1 MVSLEQTTATAA
13 FLPHELIAC
22 EECGLVVDIP
32 DIKDGQKA
40 TCPRCGHTLLKKI
53 NNPYHKPIAYGIAC
67 LIMLALSVSFPFMS
81 FSVQGMTQEIT
92 LFKAAEMLR
101 HFDNGVLSILL
112 MGFVLVLPAFY
123 IVAIMYLNYQA
134 ARVNQGNYDVKNMA
148 TIKSLCRVIFKIE
161 PWTMV
166 DVFLIGVLVSLVK
179 IAALADVGLGSSF
192 WAFCAYTVLFV
203 KCVSM
208 VDRTWIWDQFI
219 PMKPIASD
227 VKPGDDHTTLNHV
240 ACHTCNQ
247 LNPMPTTKH
256 AKCLRCDSHL
266 HTYDPRMNL
275 QRSWAFLLAS
285 IVFYIPANLYPMMY
299 TVSLGQKE
307 GSTIMGGVALL
318 WHLGSYPI
326 AAVIFFASIFIPM
339 AKMFALMWLY
349 YCASKKADCS
359 QRDAIQHLKLYRL
372 TEFIGRW
379 SMIDIF
385 VVAILVALVQLQ
397 NLMAILP
404 GPAALS
410 FAAVV
415 VFTMLSAMT
424 FDPRVFWSNTDLK
437 SSADGKAS
445 AAIN

>member
-1 MVSLEQTTATAA
+1 MSVEQEAKSACLQTK
-13 FLPHELIAC
+13 LIAC

-67 LIMLALSVSFPFMS
+67 LIMLVLSVSFPFMS
-81 FSVQGMTQEIT
+81 FSVQGLTHEIT
-92 LFKAAEMLR
+92 LANAAEMLR
-101 HFDNGVLSILL
+101 HFDNGILSALF

-123 IVAIMYLNYQA
+123 VLAIMYLNYQA
-134 ARVNQGNYDVKNMA
+134 AKIHQGHYDVKNIE
-148 TIKSLCRVIFKIE
+148 TIKSLCRIIFKIE

-192 WAFCAYTVLFV
+192 WAFCAYTILFV
-203 KCVSM
+203 KCVSLI
-208 VDRTWIWDQFI
+208 DRTWLWDQFI
-219 PMKPIASD
+219 PMTHIAG
-227 VKPGDDHTTLNHV
+227 VKPGDDHSTHNHV

-256 AKCLRCDSHL
+256 AKCLRCDSRL
-266 HTYDPRMNL
+266 HVFDPRMNL
-275 QRSWAFLLAS
+275 QRAWAFLIAS

-299 TVSLGQKE
+299 TVSLGQKD

-318 WHLGSYPI
+318 WHLGSYPV
-326 AAVIFFASIFIPM
+326 AAVIFFASIMIPM

-349 YCASKKADCS
+349 YSASKKPDCS
-359 QRDAIQHLKLYRL
+359 QRDAIQHLKLYRI
-372 TEFIGRW
+372 TELIGRW

-385 VVAILVALVQLQ
+385 VVSILVALVQLQ

>member
-1 MVSLEQTTATAA
+1 MELDVKSAH
-13 FLPHELIAC
+13 FPYELIAC

-32 DIKDGQKA
+32 DISNGQKA
-40 TCPRCGHTLLKKI
+40 SCPRCGHTLLKKI
-53 NNPYHKPIAYGIAC
+53 NNPYQKLIAYGIAC
-67 LIMLALSVSFPFMS
+67 LIMLVLSVSFPFMS
-81 FSVQGMTQEIT
+81 FSVQGLTHEIT
-92 LFKAAEMLR
+92 LANAAEMLR
-101 HFDNGVLSILL
+101 HFDNGILSALFT
-112 MGFVLVLPAFY
+112 GFVLVLPAFY
-123 IVAIMYLNYQA
+123 VLAIMYLNYQA
-134 ARVNQGNYDVKNMA
+134 AKIHQGHYDVKNTE
-148 TIKSLCRVIFKIE
+148 TIKSLCRIIFKIE

-192 WAFCAYTVLFV
+192 WAFCAYTILFV
-203 KCVSM
+203 KCVSL
-208 VDRTWIWDQFI
+208 VDRTWLWDQFI
-219 PMKPIASD
+219 PMTHIAG
-227 VKPGDDHTTLNHV
+227 VKPGDDHSTHNHV

-256 AKCLRCDSHL
+256 AKCLRCDSRL
-266 HTYDPRMNL
+266 HVFDPRMNL
-275 QRSWAFLLAS
+275 QRAWAFLIAS

-299 TVSLGQKE
+299 TVSLGQKD

-318 WHLGSYPI
+318 WHLGSYPV
-326 AAVIFFASIFIPM
+326 AAVIFFASIMIPM

-349 YCASKKADCS
+349 YSASKKTDCS
-359 QRDAIQHLKLYRL
+359 QRDAIQHLKLYRI
-372 TEFIGRW
+372 TELIGRW

-385 VVAILVALVQLQ
+385 VVSILVALVQLQ